1 MVELSEGIISIDNID
16 ISQVPLHVLRSKLSI
31 IPQDPVLFSGN
42 LRNQLDP
49 FSEYTDT
56 EIWDILEKI
65 KLADTVRNMKQQL
78 FEVITENGGNLSQG
92 QKQLLCI
99 GRTLLKKS
107 KILILD
113 EATSAIDTHTDDYI
127 QHMLRNEVL
136 TRNITLITIAHRL
149 HTISDYDMILVLD
162 NGKILEYD
170 SSSNLLQNKSSV
182 FAAMVAE
189 YTYDNEKS
197 KEN

>member
-1 MVELSEGIISIDNID
+1 MVELSEGIISIDNVD
-16 ISQVPLHVLRSKLSI
+16 ISQVPLHALRSKLSI

-162 NGKILEYD
+162 NGKIIEYD